1 MTWDVCGGDPAS
13 VWCDRQSARARWCAA
28 DAGRGLA
35 GLRAAS
41 PPPGGCDGQHRV
53 PGRLLGPG
61 RQDSR
66 PSPTLRMAALPPIP
80 RASGGRG
87 GSVVTSGHTQ
97 GLAYEAPDP
106 ALPSGA
112 RWPLAPSSLS
122 AHHPHRWPFQTPRK
136 QWSPLPCASRF
147 QWGAD
152 TGAPTTSARVAGP
165 GRAAAGDGAAVL
177 TPPGLLQSRPDGSAP
192 TRGPRKGQ

>member
-1 MTWDVCGGDPAS
+1 MYPEDALPKRTGLPRPPAMTWDVCGGDPAS

-80 RASGGRG
+80 RASGGG
-87 GSVVTSGHTQ
+87 G
-97 GLAYEAPDP
+97 
-106 ALPSGA
+106 
-112 RWPLAPSSLS
+112 
-122 AHHPHRWPFQTPRK
+122 
-136 QWSPLPCASRF
+136 QWSPLDTHKAWPTRPQTRPC
-147 QWGAD
+147 
-152 TGAPTTSARVAGP
+152 PLGP
-165 GRAAAGDGAAVL
+165 GGPSPPPPFLL
-177 TPPGLLQSRPDGSAP
+177 TIPTGGLFRPPESS
-192 TRGPRKGQ
+192 GPRFPVPPASSGGLTQGPPRPVLGSQAQAGRLQVMGPLC